1 MTRDS
6 FPFLLVAGFL
16 EARLEVLDTRGTCC
30 TLSALVQDTL
40 NKTRADT
47 SNVVAQ

>member
-6 FPFLLVAGFL
+6 FSFLLVAGFV

-47 SNVVAQ
+47 SNVVTQ

>member
-6 FPFLLVAGFL
+6 LSFLLLAGFL
-16 EARLEVLDTRGTCC
+16 EELLVVLDTRGTCC
-30 TLSALVQDTL
+30 SLLALVEDTL
-40 NKTRADT
+40 NKIRADT